1 MSSCSSSIPA
11 ARSLL
16 GSTCSPSVTQLSSML
31 DAAAEQM
38 MIHKDFRA
46 AFDACESGLESL
58 AGGLNEEEH
67 R

>member
-1 MSSCSSSIPA
+1 MSSCSSSLPA

-16 GSTCSPSVTQLSSML
+16 GSTFSPSVTQLSSML

-46 AFDACESGLESL
+46 AFDVCDSGLDSL
-58 AGGLNEEEH
+58 SGLDQQEP

>member
-1 MSSCSSSIPA
+1 MSSCPSSLPA

-16 GSTCSPSVTQLSSML
+16 GSTCSSVVTQLFSML

-46 AFDACESGLESL
+46 AFDVCDNGLESL
-58 AGGLNEEEH
+58 SGLDQEEP